1 MTHVNCLKV
10 SVRAYGAQQSFK
22 EESMRRID
30 MYSRTAR
37 TSWNLNRWVGLRID
51 SLGAGFTAALAA
63 YLVYGKPVGASNTG
77 LSLNMALSFCDYIF
91 LLIRIY
97 NNLEVEA
104 NRCSLDFD
112 FERIQCL

>member
-1 MTHVNCLKV
+1 MRSFQV

-22 EESMRRID
+22 EESMKRID
-30 MYSRTAR
+30 MYARTAR
-37 TSWNLNRWVGLRID
+37 TSWNLNRWVGFRVD

-77 LSLNMALSFCDYIF
+77 LSLNMAVSFCMYIF
-91 LLIRIY
+91 YLIRIY

-104 NRCSLDFD
+104 NR
-112 FERIQCL
+112 